1 MFSIFNKEFE
11 DEYKRCVLW
20 ELGQQP
26 WISAS
31 SLNLLILLILCLR
44 FFHFN
49 KELED
54 EYKKQTLGISM
65 QYLYLTYIYFTWDM
79 EMLVVRNQMQ
89 QPQIS
94 ASSLNLLILFLNFC
108 LHLTKNYNYNYVF
121 WELGQESN
129 AATTNIFASSLTW
142 IYQNHLSAV

>member
-1 MFSIFNKEFE
+1 MLFIVPARSVIYTLHIYTIDTFTLISI
-11 DEYKRCVLW
+11 YM
-20 ELGQQP
+20 P
-26 WISAS
+26 I
-31 SLNLLILLILCLR
+31 
-44 FFHFN
+44 
-49 KELED
+49 
-54 EYKKQTLGISM
+54 
-65 QYLYLTYIYFTWDM
+65 YLTYIYFTWDM

-129 AATTNIFASSLTW
+129 AATTNIFASSLT
-142 IYQNHLSAV
+142 